1 VANNIPTVNSANT
14 LSLFFRPGED
24 KRLFNTNSD
33 SIFTFGDF
41 KIYKDTSTQTLT
53 SQTQSLSFDS
63 FSTKDS
69 LGTDNF
75 TPPQSYSVN
84 YSELTSP
91 ANSPFSYSYFSSFY
105 TEVIYAI
112 NDIIENFPYAILSYG
127 NGVTNTIY
135 DYVTNFNNITG
146 KKTATFKIPYSTL
159 INQGNIIINSGSSI
173 DGVYSLVDSFT
184 SFAIQMSAQTATATT
199 QVIDILSYNF
209 SAGTN
214 SYLEFKINGHLE
226 YISGPTSTLPLYIR
240 PTSQRLGEYDM
251 NISKLENN
259 LLYGQKL
266 MVPNVEDDRT
276 ETEQT
281 FVWPKTIDGFSPDSF
296 GNSFTTYKNNILKAA
311 SDIDDSKTNIM
322 LKTMI
327 PENFTDMDSSGHI
340 YKNTVQAYAHEFDE
354 IKQFIDGIA
363 YAHSVE
369 YSGEETVPQKFMGK
383 LSTLLGWQLSES
395 FNEVDLFE
403 YLAGDADGQG
413 NSYSKFSLEIWRRIL
428 ININWLYKKKG
439 TRDALQFIFKLIGA
453 PDCLLNIDEFTYK
466 ISQIGKN
473 ASNSAL
479 TNSPKVND
487 NGYIQYSESQY
498 AFQEGGKGRGT
509 GEKYISQW
517 EPEFDPL
524 KENDNIKTWVGNP
537 AVFGSEDTIN
547 TKELNITLDP
557 AAAIECDVFAFFQQ
571 SGTCWN
577 WGSYY
582 PPFSSNTVPFEF
594 LEGCG
599 NIKPYNMSAYTLS
612 QWINFIYANSIN
624 PRDRKI
630 IGRPH
635 TVYIYPQLR
644 NIYLM
649 YYYWSNPKSNRLTF
663 KKLDGFLNLI
673 ERDFT
678 FYTEQLIPAT
688 TIINRQGTTIRNT
701 VFNRQKFVY
710 KAGVNDGSEF
720 RNRIP
725 KIDGALTPR
734 TINSVVN
741 DYIHT
746 AITTTVISAK
756 VNNKLKVVLTPHSV
770 VGKIITTLKS
780 TVEGFEIKATIEVPT
795 TLIVPVGPPISS
807 PSASVS
813 P

>member
-1 VANNIPTVNSANT
+1 MANNIPTVNSANT